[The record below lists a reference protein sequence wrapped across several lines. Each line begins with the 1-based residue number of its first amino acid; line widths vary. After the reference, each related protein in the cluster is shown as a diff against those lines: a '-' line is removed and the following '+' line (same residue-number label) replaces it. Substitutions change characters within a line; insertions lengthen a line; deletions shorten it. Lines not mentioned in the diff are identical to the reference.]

1 MSKHPLRRLRQRGN
15 GPRCG
20 PPAALSEADVW
31 QETNNSVDGQRSGV
45 NITGCIC
52 KAVCLLSRRC
62 TFGEFESM
70 AVPSRRRWRMFKQP
84 QCHLRLRHKISAWDS
99 GGAAGSTRVATCL
112 GPATPRSTTRLSLDR
127 FSKLCI
133 DIKNYYRDA
142 PLTPRS
148 QKIIFNPGT
157 NYFESLISAA
167 AFIVNSEPH
176 VPANNNQRRAPRR
189 HPLLCWPGGWQA
201 P

>member
-1 MSKHPLRRLRQRGN
+1 
-15 GPRCG
+15 
-20 PPAALSEADVW
+20 VW

-112 GPATPRSTTRLSLDR
+112 GP
-127 FSKLCI
+127 
-133 DIKNYYRDA
+133 
-142 PLTPRS
+142 
-148 QKIIFNPGT
+148 
-157 NYFESLISAA
+157 
-167 AFIVNSEPH
+167 
-176 VPANNNQRRAPRR
+176 PRR
-189 HPLLCWPGGWQA
+189 VQRPDFRWIAFLSYVSTLKITIATHH
-201 P
+201 